1 MDRHAGRWGRI
12 SLVGLLLSLLAACG
26 SKVNA
31 DNYGKVRANMT
42 REQVYNV
49 LGKPDEVSG
58 GDIGPISM
66 STETWNGPKD
76 TVKVTFGGDKVVLK
90 SIEPKEKSE

>member
-1 MDRHAGRWGRI
+1 MLGQGRAWGRMAI
-12 SLVGLLLSLLAACG
+12 AVLLLALAAGC

-31 DNYGKVRANMT
+31 DNYAKVRANMT
-42 REQVYNV
+42 RDQVYNV

-66 STETWNGPKD
+66 STETWKGSKE
-76 TVKVTFGGDKVVLK
+76 TVTVTFGGDKVVLK
-90 SIEPKEKSE
+90 SITPNDAAE

>member
-1 MDRHAGRWGRI
+1 MVLA
-12 SLVGLLLSLLAACG
+12 GLLLTVLAACG

-31 DNYGKVRANMT
+31 DNYAKVRANMT
-42 REQVYNV
+42 RIQVYEV

-58 GDIGPISM
+58 GDVGPISM
-66 STETWNGPKD
+66 SIETWKGDKE

-90 SIEPKEKSE
+90 SITPNDKAE

>member
-1 MDRHAGRWGRI
+1 MV
-12 SLVGLLLSLLAACG
+12 LVGLLLAGLAAC

-31 DNYGKVRANMT
+31 DNYAKVRANMT

-66 STETWNGPKD
+66 STETWKGSKE

-90 SIEPKEKSE
+90 SISPNDEEQ

>member
-1 MDRHAGRWGRI
+1 MKSWGLMAGM
-12 SLVGLLLSLLAACG
+12 GLLLAVLAACT

-31 DNYGKVRANMT
+31 DSYAKVKANMT
-42 REQVYNV
+42 RDQVYNV

-66 STETWNGPKD
+66 ATETWKGSKE

-90 SIEPKEKSE
+90 SITPNDEAE

>member
-1 MDRHAGRWGRI
+1 MG
-12 SLVGLLLSLLAACG
+12 LVGLVMAALAAC

-31 DNYGKVRANMT
+31 DNYAKVKANMT
-42 REQVYNV
+42 REQVYEV

-66 STETWNGPKD
+66 STETWIGSKE

-90 SIEPKEKSE
+90 SIAPNPAEER

>member
-1 MDRHAGRWGRI
+1 MLAG
-12 SLVGLLLSLLAACG
+12 LVLAGLAAC
-26 SKVNA
+26 SKVTA
-31 DNYGKVRANMT
+31 DNYAKVRANMT
-42 REQVYNV
+42 REQVYQV

-66 STETWNGPKD
+66 STETWKGSRE

-90 SIEPKEKSE
+90 SITPNGAE